1 MASAHLL
8 YLACGTR
15 DVAVQALY
23 AAYSALAYK
32 GPLDLA
38 VHISISTD
46 QPQIFQPLADQ
57 IHLHELTPE
66 KVQALR
72 GPGNYPYRLKIAALA
87 ELASELSDQRIL
99 FADSDTFFF
108 ADLPSLF
115 QRIDARN
122 AVLHRKE
129 YSVPQNQTRQLERF
143 RERMGKFRFRGNAI
157 DLSGD
162 MWNSGAIGLHPSQFH
177 LLTTILAFIDAISP
191 QYKKQL
197 VEQYAV
203 SYYLQKNAQLHSCDD
218 FIFHY
223 WSQKREY
230 QQVIEARLERWRSMP
245 LEAALEE
252 LRQKR
257 IVLPPF
263 APRHGLLRRLSDR
276 IFGSDEELAVKG
288 PD

>member
-23 AAYSALAYK
+23 GAYSAFAYK

-38 VHISISTD
+38 VHISTD
-46 QPQIFQPLADQ
+46 QPQIFHPLADQ
-57 IHLHELTPE
+57 LHLHELTRE
-66 KVQALR
+66 KVQAWR

-99 FADSDTFFF
+99 FADSDSFFF
-108 ADLPSLF
+108 ADFPSLF
-115 QRIDARN
+115 LRIDARN

-129 YSVPQNQTRQLERF
+129 YSVPQNPTRQLERF
-143 RERMGKFRFRGNAI
+143 RERMGRFRFRGNTI

-203 SYYLQKNAQLHSCDD
+203 SYYLQKNATLHPCDD
-218 FIFHY
+218 FLFHY

-230 QQVIEARLERWRSMP
+230 QQEIEARVERWRSMP
-245 LEAALEE
+245 LQAAWEE
-252 LRQKR
+252 LRQNR

-276 IFGSDEELAVKG
+276 VFGSDEVLAGKSS
-288 PD
+288 D